1 MNVRPSILCP
11 IDFSEASAGAMRYA
25 AAIAARFST
34 RLIVMTVE
42 DPLLTEAVD
51 LGTGIVW
58 TPEDCKRDV
67 EQFVVKTFGADSPF
81 VSTMEF
87 EVAVGKPATEVLRV
101 ARERTCE
108 LIVMSTHG
116 LTGMR
121 KLFFGSTT
129 ERVLRETTKPVLVT
143 PPLDPGPIRVE
154 DAKRLIHR
162 ILVAVDLSPASLAQT
177 QAARR
182 VADALELPMLL
193 VNVVEPLKSR
203 IAARLQ
209 LAGVEAD
216 RRAVAEEGLGEL
228 LATLPMRLHPEAL
241 VAYGDPAEE
250 IAKVARDRQTGLVI
264 VGLHGSPL
272 LGPRMGSVTY
282 RLLCVS
288 STLVL
293 ALPPAPVE
301 SRPLEVS
308 REKAVSPYAGF

>member
-11 IDFSEASAGAMRYA
+11 IDFSDASAGAMRYA

-58 TPEDCKRDV
+58 SPEECKHDV
-67 EQFVVKTFGADSPF
+67 EQFAVKTFGAGSPF

-87 EVAVGKPATEVLRV
+87 EVAVGKPATEILRV
-101 ARERTCE
+101 ARERSCE

-143 PPLDPGPIRVE
+143 PALDPGANRLDDV
-154 DAKRLIHR
+154 KRLLHR
-162 ILVAVDLSPASLAQT
+162 ILVAVDLSPASIAQT
-177 QAARR
+177 QSACR
-182 VADALELPMLL
+182 VSEAFDLPMLL
-193 VNVVEPLKSR
+193 VHVVEPLKSR

-216 RRAVAEEGLGEL
+216 RRAVAEDGLAEL
-228 LATLPMRLHPEAL
+228 LAMLPMRLHPEAL

-250 IAKVARDRQTGLVI
+250 IAKVARDRQAGLVI

-293 ALPPAPVE
+293 ALPPAPIE
-301 SRPLEVS
+301 SAS
-308 REKAVSPYAGF
+308 RQPSQERVASPYVGL